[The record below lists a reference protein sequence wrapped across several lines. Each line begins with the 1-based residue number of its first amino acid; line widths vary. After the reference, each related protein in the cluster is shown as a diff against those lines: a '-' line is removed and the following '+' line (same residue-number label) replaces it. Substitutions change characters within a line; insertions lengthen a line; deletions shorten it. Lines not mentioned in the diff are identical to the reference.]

1 MSASGPDQ
9 ISVPVYSGQEKPAYR
24 TQPARHYGPGQR
36 ARDSL
41 TTRATKVM
49 CALFLSLLF
58 ICGIIVFIVWLS
70 LTPHRPRFYVQDFSI
85 PALARSDG
93 FENAQISFN
102 VTIRNSNQHIHTYYD
117 SLVATVFYRDQSIG
131 TTPLS
136 GPLDQEPKT
145 TWVVFGVLGGA
156 TLNVNNARWT
166 DFLNDRQ
173 QGTVIFRLG
182 ITSTIKF
189 KVSTWDSKSHKAH
202 VDCEVSVGPD
212 GLILPSSRSK
222 KCNVYFT

>member
-1 MSASGPDQ
+1 MSASGHDQ
-9 ISVPVYSGQEKPAYR
+9 TIVPVYTPGPEKPVR
-24 TQPARHYGPGQR
+24 PPPAIYPAHDHRV
-36 ARDSL
+36 RDSL

-49 CALFLSLLF
+49 CALLLSLLF

-85 PALARSDG
+85 PELAQPDG

-102 VTIRNSNQHIHTYYD
+102 VTIRNSNQHIHIYYD
-117 SLVATVFYRDQSIG
+117 SLVGTVFYRDQSIG

-136 GPLDQEPKT
+136 GPLYQEPKT

-173 QGTVIFRLG
+173 QGAVIFRLG